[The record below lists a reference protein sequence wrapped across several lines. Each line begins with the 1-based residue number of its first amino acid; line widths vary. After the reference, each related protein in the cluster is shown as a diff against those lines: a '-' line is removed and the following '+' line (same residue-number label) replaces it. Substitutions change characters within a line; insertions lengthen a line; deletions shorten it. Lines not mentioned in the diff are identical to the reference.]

1 MHKVTLRFAQDATDD
16 DKKLF
21 LDTLRDYAQDA
32 RLIEDEYA
40 DGPEL
45 HVDTPSPEA
54 ALERVGQVTRG
65 VLKITRQ
72 PGAIIE
78 ASVGLGFM

>member
-21 LDTLRDYAQDA
+21 LDTLRDCAQDA

-40 DGPEL
+40 DGPEC
-45 HVDTPSPEA
+45 
-54 ALERVGQVTRG
+54 RG
-65 VLKITRQ
+65 
-72 PGAIIE
+72 PG
-78 ASVGLGFM
+78 SDRTLD